1 MRVFCDFDGTISI
14 EDATDMVL
22 SRFAGPEW
30 EDIERL
36 WKQGLIGSGECM
48 RRQIALI
55 QASRGELD
63 RFLDTLAIDPGFEAF
78 LSFCRRGDLPVTI
91 VSDGV
96 DYFIRRI
103 LARHGMDGLPI
114 IANVLTCSVSQ
125 GRESYSL
132 FPPFTAIGCVSG
144 AGVCKCRV
152 VDSHGLQ
159 VYIGDGRSDFCV
171 SDKVDLVFAKAKLV
185 DYCEENGIPYVGFE
199 DFSDLLPKME
209 AVLPSV
215 ERRSRTLPQF
225 KTA

>member
-1 MRVFCDFDGTISI
+1 MQVFCDFDGTISI

-22 SRFAGPEW
+22 TRFAGSEW
-30 EDIERL
+30 EDIEQL
-36 WKQGLIGSGECM
+36 WKQGQIGSGECM

-55 QASRGELD
+55 QASRAELD
-63 RFLDTLAIDPGFEAF
+63 QFLDTVSIDPGFESF
-78 LSFCRRGDLPVTI
+78 LSYCRRDELRVTV

-103 LARHGMDGLPI
+103 LARHGINGLPI
-114 IANVLTCSVSQ
+114 VANVLTCSFGQ
-125 GRESYSL
+125 GSESYSL
-132 FPPFTAIGCVSG
+132 FPPFAATGCVSG
-144 AGVCKCRV
+144 SGVCKCRV
-152 VDSHGLQ
+152 VDSTELQ

-171 SDKVDLVFAKAKLV
+171 SDKVDLVFAKDKLA
-185 DYCEENGIPYVGFE
+185 DYCDENGIPYVAFE

-215 ERRSRTLPQF
+215 VRRSRELPHF

>member
-1 MRVFCDFDGTISI
+1 MQVFCDFDGTISI

-22 SRFAGPEW
+22 TRFAGSEW
-30 EDIERL
+30 EDIEQL

-55 QASRGELD
+55 QANRGELD
-63 RFLDTLAIDPGFEAF
+63 LFLDTLSIDPGFESF
-78 LSFCRRGDLPVTI
+78 LSFCRRDELPVTI

-103 LARHGMDGLPI
+103 LARHGIEGLPI
-114 IANVLTCSVSQ
+114 VANVLTCSVSQ

-152 VDSHGLQ
+152 VDSNDLQ

-171 SDKVDLVFAKAKLV
+171 SDKVDLVFAKSKLV
-185 DYCEENGIPYVGFE
+185 DYCEENAIPYVGFE

-215 ERRSRTLPQF
+215 ERRSRTLPHF

>member
-1 MRVFCDFDGTISI
+1 MQVFCDFDGTISI
-14 EDATDMVL
+14 EDATDTVL
-22 SRFAGPEW
+22 SRFAGSEW
-30 EDIERL
+30 EDIEQL
-36 WKQGLIGSGECM
+36 WKQGQIGSGECM

-55 QASRGELD
+55 QASRAELD
-63 RFLDTLAIDPGFEAF
+63 RFLDTQAIDPGFEAF
-78 LSFCRRGDLPVTI
+78 LSFCSRGELPVTV

-103 LARHGMDGLPI
+103 LARHGIEGLPI
-114 IANVLTCSVSQ
+114 VANVLTCSVAQ

-132 FPPFTAIGCVSG
+132 FPPFPTTGCVSG

-152 VDSHGLQ
+152 VDSADPQ

-171 SDKVDLVFAKAKLV
+171 SNKVDLVFAKARLA
-185 DYCEENGIPYVGFE
+185 DYCEEHGIPYVGFE

-215 ERRSRTLPQF
+215 ERRPRALPHF

>member
-1 MRVFCDFDGTISI
+1 MQVFCDFDGTISI

-22 SRFAGPEW
+22 TRFAGSEW
-30 EDIERL
+30 EDIEQL

-55 QASRGELD
+55 EASRGELD
-63 RFLDTLAIDPGFEAF
+63 RFLDTLAIDSGFEAF
-78 LSFCRRGDLPVTI
+78 LSFCRRGELPVTI

-103 LARHGMDGLPI
+103 LARHGIEGLPI
-114 IANVLTCSVSQ
+114 VANVLTCSVSQ

-132 FPPFTAIGCVSG
+132 FPPFAATGCVSG

-152 VDSHGLQ
+152 VDSSDLR

-215 ERRSRTLPQF
+215 ERRSRALPQV

>member
-185 DYCEENGIPYVGFE
+185 DYCEENGIPYVGFA

-215 ERRSRTLPQF
+215 ERRSRTLPQV

>member
-1 MRVFCDFDGTISI
+1 MQVFCDFDGTISI

-22 SRFAGPEW
+22 SRFAGSEW
-30 EDIERL
+30 EDIEQL

-55 QASRGELD
+55 EASRQELD
-63 RFLDTLAIDPGFEAF
+63 RFLDTLAIDPGFEGF
-78 LSFCRRGDLPVTI
+78 LSYCRGGGLPVTI

-103 LARHGMDGLPI
+103 LARHGIDGLPI
-114 IANVLTCSVSQ
+114 VANVLTCSVAK

-132 FPPFTAIGCVSG
+132 FPPFAATGCLSG

-152 VDSHGLQ
+152 VDNTDLR

-185 DYCEENGIPYVGFE
+185 DYCEESGIPYVGFD

-215 ERRSRTLPQF
+215 ERRSRALPHF

>member
-1 MRVFCDFDGTISI
+1 MQVFCDFDGTISI

-185 DYCEENGIPYVGFE
+185 DYCEENGIPYVGFN

-215 ERRSRTLPQF
+215 ERRSRTLPHF

>member
-1 MRVFCDFDGTISI
+1 MQVFCDFDGTISI

-22 SRFAGPEW
+22 SRFAGSEW
-30 EDIERL
+30 EDIEQL
-36 WKQGLIGSGECM
+36 WKQGQIGSGECM

-55 QASRGELD
+55 EASRGELD
-63 RFLDTLAIDPGFEAF
+63 RFLDTLAIDSGFETF
-78 LSFCRRGDLPVTI
+78 LSFCRRGELPVTI

-103 LARHGMDGLPI
+103 LARHRIEGLPI
-114 IANVLTCSVSQ
+114 VANVLTCSVSQ

-132 FPPFTAIGCVSG
+132 FPPFTATGCVSG

-152 VDSHGLQ
+152 VDSSDLQ

-171 SDKVDLVFAKAKLV
+171 SDKVDLVFAKARLV

-215 ERRSRTLPQF
+215 ERRSRALPQV

>member
-1 MRVFCDFDGTISI
+1 MQVFCDFDGTISI

-22 SRFAGPEW
+22 TRFAGSEW
-30 EDIERL
+30 EDIEQL

-55 QASRGELD
+55 EASRAELD
-63 RFLDTLAIDPGFEAF
+63 QFLDTVSIDPGFEGF
-78 LSFCRRGDLPVTI
+78 LSYCRSGELPVTV

-103 LARHGMDGLPI
+103 LSRHGINGLPI
-114 IANVLTCSVSQ
+114 VANVLTCSVSQ

-132 FPPFTAIGCVSG
+132 FPPFQATGCVSG

-152 VDSHGLQ
+152 VDSNDLQ

-215 ERRSRTLPQF
+215 ERRSRALPHF

>member
-1 MRVFCDFDGTISI
+1 MQVFCDFDGTISI

-22 SRFAGPEW
+22 TRFAGSEW
-30 EDIERL
+30 EDIEQL

-55 QASRGELD
+55 EASRGELD
-63 RFLDTLAIDPGFEAF
+63 RFLDTLAIDPGFESF
-78 LSFCRRGDLPVTI
+78 LSFCRRGELPVTI

-103 LARHGMDGLPI
+103 LARHGIDGLPI
-114 IANVLTCSVSQ
+114 VANVLTCSVSQ

-132 FPPFTAIGCVSG
+132 FPPFTATGCVSG

-152 VDSHGLQ
+152 VDSSDLQ

-215 ERRSRTLPQF
+215 ERRSRALPQV

>member
-185 DYCEENGIPYVGFE
+185 DYCEENGIPYVGFN

-215 ERRSRTLPQF
+215 ERRSRTLPQV